1 MTASEYVPLATVAAS
16 FVTSVFALWTGHRT
30 ARMSWH
36 TAYTSPRLDAVTTFL
51 EAVDAFAE
59 DPQGTTPAT
68 VRIPYQN
75 VRLVFFSKDD
85 PVTCAEA
92 ITNTCAAL
100 RAATRTDV
108 PASFRTFELLEER
121 ADADADDSDRDQHRQ
136 YRAVLE
142 GVKEIQAL
150 QDEALKSGAPAPHI
164 ADRVAELAKAAP
176 PGVFSDVNTVRTA
189 IGNAKARN
197 EFDTRYDR
205 TAEAYRV
212 LLEQR
217 QEFIDSVSAW
227 LRDPDNATTR
237 RRPLPRRTD
246 HQDPPRGGAG
256 TEASID
262 PDHCGAAWRLI
273 AVRARYGDD
282 PSAPPGARKTT
293 QATQSGS
300 C

>member
-51 EAVDAFAE
+51 EAVDAFAK
-59 DPQGTTPAT
+59 DPQGTAPAT

-75 VRLVFFSKDD
+75 VRLVFFSEDD

-121 ADADADDSDRDQHRQ
+121 ADGDADDSDRDRDRTQHRQ

-142 GVKEIQAL
+142 GIKEIQAL
-150 QDEALKSGAPAPHI
+150 QDEAHKAGAPAPHI

-176 PGVFSDVNTVRTA
+176 PGVFSDVDTVRTA

-197 EFDTRYDR
+197 EFNTRYDR
-205 TAEAYRV
+205 AAEAYRV
-212 LLEQR
+212 LLKQR
-217 QEFIDSVSAW
+217 QKFIDSVTTR
-227 LRDPDNATTR
+227 LRNPSNATTH
-237 RRPLPRRTD
+237 RRPLPHRTD
-246 HQDPPRGGAG
+246 HQDPPRSRAE
-256 TEASID
+256 TETPID
-262 PDHCGAAWRLI
+262 PDHCRAPWTLT
-273 AVRARYGDD
+273 AVRARYGGD
-282 PSAPPGARKTT
+282 PSAPSGARKTT
-293 QATQSGS
+293 QTT
-300 C
+300 

>member
-51 EAVDAFAE
+51 EAVDAFAK
-59 DPQGTTPAT
+59 DPQGTAPGT

-75 VRLVFFSKDD
+75 VRLMFFSEGD

-121 ADADADDSDRDQHRQ
+121 AVGDADDSDRDRAQHRQ

-150 QDEALKSGAPAPHI
+150 QDEALKAGAPAPHI

-176 PGVFSDVNTVRTA
+176 PGVFSNVDKLRSA
-189 IGNAKARN
+189 IGSAEARN

-205 TAEAYRV
+205 AAEAYRV

-217 QEFIDSVSAW
+217 RAFVDSVSAW
-227 LRDPDNATTR
+227 LRDPDYATAR
-237 RRPLPRRTD
+237 RRPLPRRVRSRMLPEQWRRTT
-246 HQDPPRGGAG
+246 R
-256 TEASID
+256 
-262 PDHCGAAWRLI
+262 GAAHPGQGL
-273 AVRARYGDD
+273 VH
-282 PSAPPGARKTT
+282 PSVGRPAHAGEPPHL
-293 QATQSGS
+293 S
-300 C
+300 